1 MLATAAIL
9 AVVFLVSLVG
19 VWQYRKFSFRKGIL
33 DHPNERSSHEVPTP
47 RGGGLVMAL
56 ATIAGY
62 AVLSLVTGIPLNYG
76 YILASLVIIGI
87 GLVDDLYSVWFFWRL
102 IGQFAAAFIFIVLS
116 GTYGAIYFPFLGD
129 TVMPALLSIAVTSL
143 AIVYFLNAYNFMD
156 GIDGIAGL
164 QAVIAGVCWLVVGS
178 LIGLDAAVL
187 LGGSLAAASLGFLI
201 LNWQPAKI
209 FMGDAGSSF
218 LGFSFAV
225 LPIVATNGGSSKA
238 GLPLLIGVLTVWPF
252 IFDSLITLFRRGLR
266 GEKVWSA
273 HREHLYQRL
282 VIGGWSHATV
292 TSIYGVLAALS
303 SAVAILYALTLR
315 VTIVD
320 VLCIS
325 VAFISVIVVFLL
337 SAKYGGTK

>member
-1 MLATAAIL
+1 MLTTVVTL
-9 AVVFLVSLVG
+9 ALVFLVSLVG
-19 VWQYRKFSFRKGIL
+19 VWQYRKFSLRRGIL
-33 DHPNERSSHEVPTP
+33 DHPNERSSHEIPTP

-56 ATIAGY
+56 AAIAGY
-62 AVLSLVTGIPLNYG
+62 TVLSLVTGIPLNYG
-76 YILASLVIIGI
+76 YILASLVVIGI
-87 GLVDDLYSVWFFWRL
+87 GLLDDLYSVWFLWRL

-116 GTYGAIYFPFLGD
+116 GTYSAIYVPFLGD
-129 TVMPALLSIAVTSL
+129 TVIPALLSVAITSL
-143 AIVYFLNAYNFMD
+143 ATVYFLNAYNFMD

-178 LIGLDAAVL
+178 LIGLDAAML

-218 LGFSFAV
+218 LGFSFAI

-238 GLPLLIGVLTVWPF
+238 GLPLLIGVLAVWPF
-252 IFDSLITLFRRGLR
+252 AFDSLITLFRRGLR

-282 VIGGWSHATV
+282 VIGGWSHARV

-303 SAVAILYALTLR
+303 SAVAILYALALPFA
-315 VTIVD
+315 TID
-320 VLCIS
+320 VLCVSI
-325 VAFISVIVVFLL
+325 AITSVIFVFLL